1 MTSEVFIIS
10 FRAGALFLYLYN
22 KKDTYLQDYYRKV
35 E

>member
-22 KKDTYLQDYYRKV
+22 KKDTYWLDYYRKV